1 MPWIFAATTS
11 ELAGRDAIAVDCA
24 GRRVALYRL
33 DDGVFATS
41 DVCPHQGAS
50 LAQGCVV
57 QGFIECPLH
66 FALFDIRTGAAD
78 GAMTTRAVRTYP
90 TRVEYG
96 AIYVDLSDSEE
107 TAS

>member
-1 MPWIFAATTS
+1 MPWTYAATTAALS
-11 ELAGRDAIAVDCA
+11 GRDAIAVEVE

-66 FALFDIRTGAAD
+66 FALFDIRTGDAD
-78 GAMTTRAVRTYP
+78 GAITTRAVRTYP
-90 TRVEYG
+90 ARVEHG
-96 AIYVDLSDSEE
+96 TIYVDLSDSEE

>member
-1 MPWIFAATTS
+1 MPWTYAATAS
-11 ELAGRDAIAVDCA
+11 ELSERDVISVECE

-33 DDGVFATS
+33 DEGVFATS

-50 LAQGCVV
+50 LAEGCVV

-66 FALFDIRTGAAD
+66 FALFDVRTGEAD
-78 GAMTTRAVRTYP
+78 GAMTTKAVRTYP
-90 TRVEYG
+90 TRVEHG

>member
-1 MPWIFAATTS
+1 MPWIHAATAS
-11 ELAGRDAIAVDCA
+11 ELSGRDVIAVECE

-33 DDGVFATS
+33 GDGVFATS

-66 FALFDIRTGAAD
+66 FALFDIRTGEAD
-78 GAMTTRAVRTYP
+78 GALTTRALRTYP
-90 TRVEYG
+90 TKVEHG
-96 AIYVDLSDSEE
+96 TIYVDLPDSEE